1 MDGVPAMYM
10 IRINVHLGAMLLSAF
25 PQMVRDSTSSDA
37 RERGRQSREQFT
49 ASTRRASRPLGPVGV
64 GQATHKLALRHGR
77 MSVGRHFV
85 AGGDSTITG
94 IR

>member
-10 IRINVHLGAMLLSAF
+10 IRTNVHLGAMLLSAF

-49 ASTRRASRPLGPVGV
+49 ASTWREPAARAGGV
-64 GQATHKLALRHGR
+64 GQATHKLVVSLG
-77 MSVGRHFV
+77 
-85 AGGDSTITG
+85 ITG
-94 IR
+94 V